1 MPTPSMQVLPRTPLA
16 SAGAH
21 ALKRAIVSGAYPP
34 GTALPAEK
42 ELAQQLGVTRLTV
55 REAVAMLEASGFAT
69 RRHGSGTYVTD
80 FSSRATLAT
89 LLDMLGA
96 GRPLRG
102 EEARALMA
110 FRRVVIGGFAE
121 VLASNTTPQDIAA
134 LRGLLAQSHAT
145 TQLEA
150 LAELDFRFNEVL
162 AQASGNVFYLLLMRS
177 VRPVHL
183 QLGAVIFRQAGRDV
197 ILATQTALVE
207 ALASGTRERFRKILG
222 TYLQGGADVVDAWS
236 RTGNQTR
243 AATPVTQPR
252 PITPNASARTRRR
265 NAGRAGGRQ

>member
-1 MPTPSMQVLPRTPLA
+1 MPKQPMQALQKVPLA

-21 ALKRAIVSGAYPP
+21 ALKRAIVSGVYPP
-34 GTALPAEK
+34 GTALPPEK
-42 ELAQQLGVTRLTV
+42 DLAQQLGVTRLTV

-89 LLDMLGA
+89 LMDMLGA

-102 EEARALMA
+102 EEARGLMA
-110 FRRVVIGGFAE
+110 FRSVVIGGFAD
-121 VLASNTTPQDIAA
+121 VLASNTTPQDIAT
-134 LRGLLAQSHAT
+134 LRGLLAQSRTT
-145 TQLEA
+145 TQFDA

-162 AQASGNVFYLLLMRS
+162 AHASGNVFYLLLMRS

-183 QLGAVIFRQAGRDV
+183 QLGAVIFRQAGRDI

-207 ALASGTRERFRKILG
+207 ALASGTRDKFRKLLG

-236 RTGNQTR
+236 RAGNQTR
-243 AATPVTQPR
+243 AATPVTLPR
-252 PITPNASARTRRR
+252 PTAPTVSARTRCRKT
-265 NAGRAGGRQ
+265 GRAGGLP